1 MIQECVDRG
10 WPWLPGLEIL
20 HNFEKGATPHV
31 HFALSAASDRGGADE
46 NPHLTL
52 GGLLSS
58 NQRT

>member
-1 MIQECVDRG
+1 MDRG

-31 HFALSAASDRGGADE
+31 HFALGAASDRGGPDE

-58 NQRT
+58 NQKI